1 MCFPQ
6 PLPLLLKEGCD
17 DISSHLLQQQAIG
30 FKVITFMFLPGC
42 FAFYQHIGIGK
53 IPGKNRPQMHPCCF
67 HLKRVTLQSKTT
79 TAGTTA

>member
-6 PLPLLLKEGCD
+6 PLPLQLKEGRD

-30 FKVITFMFLPGC
+30 CKVITFMFLPGY

-53 IPGKNRPQMHPCCF
+53 IIGKHRPQIRPYF
-67 HLKRVTLQSKTT
+67 FSPVESYL
-79 TAGTTA
+79 AI